1 MKVKF
6 WGEWAQF
13 TRPEYKAEPHTY
25 LTLTPTA
32 AVGMLES
39 IFWKPEIKYKINKI
53 TVLNPIQTVT
63 MQRNMVESK
72 QSPRVAKNWMQ
83 KEGIGNYYV
92 TSDRAQRNHVI
103 LKDVAYIVD
112 FNFDI
117 TVDADNL
124 SDKYSAQIK
133 RRIERGQCYRQPYF
147 GCREFPAFFSHPSA
161 DDIPASELKGVTDL
175 GLMPKELHFI
185 PDSKGSIFWKSNN
198 TLIKG
203 KVIVEFAP
211 LTMVDGVVAIC

>member
-1 MKVKF
+1 MKIKF
-6 WGEWAQF
+6 EGELAQF

-39 IFWKPEIKYKINKI
+39 IFWKPEIRYKINKI
-53 TVLNPIQTVT
+53 IVLKPIQTIT

-72 QSPRVAKNWMQ
+72 QSSRVAKSWMQ
-83 KEGIGNYYV
+83 KEGIGHYYA

-112 FNFDI
+112 FNFDL
-117 TVDADNL
+117 TVEGDNL

-147 GCREFPAFFSHPSA
+147 GCREFPAFFSSPEQS
-161 DDIPASELKGVTDL
+161 DVPTSELKGVVAL

-185 PDSKGSIFWKSNN
+185 PDSKGSIFWKSNG
-198 TLIKG
+198 TFIKG
-203 KVIVEFAP
+203 KVVVEFAP
-211 LTMVDGVVAIC
+211 LSMVDGVVTVC